1 MVAAASGG
9 PAVRRFGARRVTAM
23 GSVLLAAAL
32 VLAGAAPAVWVFVL
46 AMFVAGLLDAIVD
59 AAQNVQGVVVEEWI
73 GRSIINS
80 LHALWSLGAALG
92 GLIGAFGAARDIP
105 LATQML
111 VNGALWAALALLASR
126 WAATPHDGA
135 AAPADDAPADS
146 AGLRPWR
153 LLIPL
158 VVLAICGTLV
168 EDIANNWTVL
178 FLGREAGAPAGIA
191 GLGFTVVIAAQFIGR
206 LLGDPMT
213 DRWGRERVAAV
224 GGMLVALGFALVV
237 AAPVYAASFA
247 GFALA
252 GFGCATLVPA
262 AFAAAGRLPGFA
274 HGTGIALLG
283 WLMRLGFLLTSPV
296 IGVLSDAATSLRAAM
311 LVPLAAGLV
320 AAVIAHGI
328 REAAARESARQ
339 ASTR

>member
-1 MVAAASGG
+1 MIETRPRRARLGASLLFFTNGALLSALLPRLPEIKAAFDLSNSAFGLLVIAFPTGAMVAAGSGG
-9 PAVRRFGARRVTAM
+9 PVVRRFGARRVTAI

-32 VLAGAAPAVWVFVL
+32 ALAGAAPAVWVFAL

-59 AAQNVQGVVVEEWI
+59 AAQNVQGVIVEEWT

-105 LATQML
+105 LSTQML

-126 WAATPHDGA
+126 WAATPHDSLVE
-135 AAPADDAPADS
+135 PAEDAPVDS
-146 AGLRPWR
+146 SGPRLWR

-191 GLGFTVVIAAQFIGR
+191 GLGFTVVIAAQFVGR

-213 DRWGRERVAAV
+213 DRWGRERVAAA
-224 GGMLVALGFALVV
+224 GGVLVALGFVLVI
-237 AAPVYAASFA
+237 AAPVYAVAFA

-262 AFAAAGRLPGFA
+262 ASPQPAGC
-274 HGTGIALLG
+274 
-283 WLMRLGFLLTSPV
+283 PV
-296 IGVLSDAATSLRAAM
+296 SRTAPASLCW
-311 LVPLAAGLV
+311 G
-320 AAVIAHGI
+320 G
-328 REAAARESARQ
+328 
-339 ASTR
+339 